1 MDQSDLL
8 GPHLTYSGRIRQ
20 PERVGLSSE
29 AGGDTLRKLNACL
42 SGHEVDTTR
51 SQMITQRSMVI
62 EPGRVPW
69 LGQGNFQIR

>member
-1 MDQSDLL
+1 MSRTSKSDTVPNVEAPF
-8 GPHLTYSGRIRQ
+8 GSIYIY
-20 PERVGLSSE
+20 VSSE
-29 AGGDTLRKLNACL
+29 VGGDTLHKLNAGL

-62 EPGRVPW
+62 ELGRVPW